1 MYVGHRKTLHY
12 PVYYSAAAAGA
23 VPLAV
28 FVPTTATVGVAVAA
42 LAAALHSVADAFGGG
57 LELRPWEATSQQAVY
72 DHYHGNWVTPRRWVR
87 YDGAPEDFLLSSIL
101 AVPLWL
107 VVDGYLASVVLG
119 AVVVAAVYAASRRV
133 LPTVAQ
139 RLVVVLPEPVVTYVP
154 ARYL

>member
-1 MYVGHRKTLHY
+1 
-12 PVYYSAAAAGA
+12 
-23 VPLAV
+23 
-28 FVPTTATVGVAVAA
+28 
-42 LAAALHSVADAFGGG
+42 
-57 LELRPWEATSQQAVY
+57 VY